1 MKNYGQSPVFIGLT
15 LEKATELAE
24 KENLRWRV
32 VKENGERFFLTQD
45 MDSNRVNFEV
55 ENNII
60 TKAEIY

>member
-1 MKNYGQSPVFIGLT
+1 MKKYIGLT

-32 VKENGERFFLTQD
+32 TKENGERFLLTQD
-45 MDSNRVNFEV
+45 MASNRVNFEV
-55 ENNII
+55 EDNIV

>member
-1 MKNYGQSPVFIGLT
+1 MKKYIGLT

-32 VKENGERFFLTQD
+32 VKENGERFLLTQD
-45 MDSNRVNFEV
+45 MASNRVNFEV
-55 ENNII
+55 EDNIV